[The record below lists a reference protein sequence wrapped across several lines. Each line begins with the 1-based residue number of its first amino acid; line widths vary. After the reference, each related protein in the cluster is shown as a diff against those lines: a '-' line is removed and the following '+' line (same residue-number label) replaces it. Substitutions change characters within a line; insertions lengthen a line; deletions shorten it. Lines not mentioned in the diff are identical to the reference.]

1 MPIGAEVQ
9 VLQPCVLQTDVLQ
22 DVPRTLTP
30 WREAETDAATRKDR
44 ENWQREKSML
54 GTEEGSLSLANQ
66 HTQLLLALWNPNHCS
81 ALR

>member
-30 WREAETDAATRKDR
+30 WREAETDAATRKSKR
-44 ENWQREKSML
+44 K
-54 GTEEGSLSLANQ
+54 LAERKVNAG
-66 HTQLLLALWNPNHCS
+66 HRRRKPVS
-81 ALR
+81 P